1 MYKSLLIFMYLTLAL
16 TATVMVTGLETEN
29 WMGQLGVQNK
39 MYTELKIPA
48 SHNSGTWSLT
58 DDYSVDTA
66 ADPSLGI
73 MPMLGPVFQQY
84 GLNPALIK
92 TVMKPWLSCQRRTV
106 YGQLVDGIRHFDFRV
121 CKQGTEYV
129 ACHGFIGPNYKEIF
143 SQIKYFLVSHPSEF
157 VSLDFNHL
165 YGVQS
170 DFITMI
176 TNTFGS
182 MIIPRGKTNVPLGTL
197 SGRIFVF
204 YDAVQETFDRSNSI
218 TTFWANKQTFP
229 ELVTAVVSSQNS
241 RTDLSKL
248 YVSQFVLTP
257 GLNDIVTGLVNGFPR
272 GVDDLADD
280 IYWRVPMIIETQ
292 FNKTLMSIV
301 NTDWYSRHFV
311 NVIIR
316 ANY

>member
-1 MYKSLLIFMYLTLAL
+1 
-16 TATVMVTGLETEN
+16 MVTGLETEN

-92 TVMKPWLSCQRRTV
+92 TVMKPWLNCQRRTV

-229 ELVTAVVSSQNS
+229 ELVTAVVSNQNS

-280 IYWRVPMIIETQ
+280 VYWRVPMIIETQ

>member
-1 MYKSLLIFMYLTLAL
+1 MYLTLIL
-16 TATVMVTGLETEN
+16 STSMVAGLETEN

-48 SHNSGTWSLT
+48 THNSGTWALT

-66 ADPSLGI
+66 ADPSFGI

-84 GLNPALIK
+84 GLNPTLIK
-92 TVMKPWLSCQRRTV
+92 TVMKPWLTCQRRTI

-121 CKQGTEYV
+121 CKQGTEYHV
-129 ACHGFIGPNYKEIF
+129 CHGFIGPNYKEIF
-143 SQIKYFLVSHPSEF
+143 NQIRYFLLSHPTEF

-165 YGVQS
+165 YGVTP

-176 TNTFGS
+176 TNAFGN
-182 MIIPRGKTNVPLGTL
+182 MIIPKGKTNVPLGTL

-204 YDAVQETFDRSNSI
+204 YEANQETFDRSNSI
-218 TTFWANKQTFP
+218 NTFWANKQTFP
-229 ELVTAVVSSQNS
+229 ELTTAVVNNQNT
-241 RTDLSKL
+241 RTDLNKL
-248 YVSQFVLTP
+248 YVSQFVLTV

-272 GVDDLADD
+272 GIDDLADD
-280 IYWRVPMIIETQ
+280 LYWRIPMIIETQ
-292 FNKTLMSIV
+292 FNKTLMNVV